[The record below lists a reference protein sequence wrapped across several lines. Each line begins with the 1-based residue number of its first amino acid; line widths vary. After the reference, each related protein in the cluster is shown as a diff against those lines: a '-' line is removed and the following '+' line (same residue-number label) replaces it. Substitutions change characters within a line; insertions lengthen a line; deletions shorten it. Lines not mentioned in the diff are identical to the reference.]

1 LFFSILLLF
10 INNLFIFVATFK
22 SKKMRKL
29 VFLKTI
35 VDYVWIMSIFA
46 FPLLMVFIGF
56 ALFSNE
62 PIDIPINISGIKIN
76 ADTSLGK
83 IGLVLGMVNFGI
95 VLYALYNFKSLLN
108 NFSKKI
114 IFEENSY
121 QLLDKIGNLVILSA
135 SLYLISDL
143 LGAFSKSTIGIN
155 LGFGPFLYLMSLGL
169 FFKVLSEVF
178 IIGKRIK
185 EDNELTV

>member
-1 LFFSILLLF
+1 
-10 INNLFIFVATFK
+10 
-22 SKKMRKL
+22 MRKL

-35 VDYVWIMSIFA
+35 VDYVWIMSIIA
-46 FPLLMVFIGF
+46 LPLLILFIGF

-62 PIDIPINISGIKIN
+62 PIDIPINISGININ
-76 ADTSLGK
+76 SSTAFGK
-83 IGLVLGMVNFGI
+83 IGLVLSMVNFGI
-95 VLYALYNFKSLLN
+95 VLYGVYNFKTLLN
-108 NFSKKI
+108 NFRAKI
-114 IFEENSY
+114 IFEDVTFK
-121 QLLDKIGNLVILSA
+121 LLDKIGNLVIISA

-143 LGAFSKSTIGIN
+143 LGAFSKSTISVN

-185 EDNELTV
+185 EDSELTI

>member
-1 LFFSILLLF
+1 VTTLIL
-10 INNLFIFVATFK
+10 
-22 SKKMRKL
+22 KKMRKL

-35 VDYVWIMSIFA
+35 VDYVWIMSIIA
-46 FPLLMVFIGF
+46 LPLLILFIGF

-62 PIDIPINISGIKIN
+62 PIDIPINISGININ
-76 ADTSLGK
+76 ATTPFGK
-83 IGLVLGMVNFGI
+83 IGLVFSMVNFVI
-95 VLYALYNFKSLLN
+95 ILFAIYNFKSLLE

-114 IFEENSY
+114 IFEYESF

-143 LGAFSKSTIGIN
+143 LGAFSNSTISIN
-155 LGFGPFLYLMSLGL
+155 LGFGPFLYLMALGL

-178 IIGKRIK
+178 IIGKQIK
-185 EDNELTV
+185 EDSELTI